1 MQFLFTVCDPFKYIQ
16 NVYNITSCISMI
28 FLIKHVLFI
37 MLEEMM
43 ILEHYAG
50 GSITAKNTILIV
62 LTIDKFLQVVTFD
75 T

>member
-1 MQFLFTVCDPFKYIQ
+1 
-16 NVYNITSCISMI
+16 
-28 FLIKHVLFI
+28 
-37 MLEEMM
+37 MLEET

-62 LTIDKFLQVVTFD
+62 LTIDKVVTFD

>member
-1 MQFLFTVCDPFKYIQ
+1 
-16 NVYNITSCISMI
+16 
-28 FLIKHVLFI
+28 
-37 MLEEMM
+37 MLEET

-62 LTIDKFLQVVTFD
+62 LTIDKFLQVVTYD

>member
-1 MQFLFTVCDPFKYIQ
+1 MYIILLPVFLWFSYKART
-16 NVYNITSCISMI
+16 VYN
-28 FLIKHVLFI
+28 VGRND
-37 MLEEMM
+37 
-43 ILEHYAG
+43 LEHYAG

>member
-1 MQFLFTVCDPFKYIQ
+1 
-16 NVYNITSCISMI
+16 
-28 FLIKHVLFI
+28 
-37 MLEEMM
+37 MLEET

-62 LTIDKFLQVVTFD
+62 LTIDFLQVVTFD